1 MPPASLKGT
10 SKPSRMFARWQSTG
24 LVPPQQPP
32 LTMKA
37 SGSPSGAAA
46 RTRSRSRWARGVS
59 PSQAGMLRREEV
71 HGEVV
76 EIDPHLLQARQ
87 VLDHRH
93 PVLAAVA
100 RELVAAEGGVRLDH
114 VPGVDPHRA
123 GLEPLGEAMG
133 ALQVLRLD
141 ACREAVDDVVA
152 DPHRL
157 VLVVE
162 ADHARHRTEDL
173 LLGDL
178 HPVVDLGEDRGLVV
192 EALGERRVFRLP
204 ATAGEARTLALA
216 DLDVA
221 LHLAELLLGDERAH
235 AGREVERVADL
246 DLPRARGEAADE
258 AIVEAVLPEDARA
271 AG

>member
-1 MPPASLKGT
+1 MPPASPKGT

-114 VPGVDPHRA
+114 VPGVDPHRT

-133 ALQVLRLD
+133 PLQVLRLD
-141 ACREAVDDVVA
+141 AGREPVDDEGPEAGPSPRQAAPGRYGV
-152 DPHRL
+152 DQQDRKSTRL
-157 VLVVE
+157 NSSHTV
-162 ADHARHRTEDL
+162 
-173 LLGDL
+173 
-178 HPVVDLGEDRGLVV
+178 
-192 EALGERRVFRLP
+192 
-204 ATAGEARTLALA
+204 
-216 DLDVA
+216 
-221 LHLAELLLGDERAH
+221 RAY
-235 AGREVERVADL
+235 
-246 DLPRARGEAADE
+246 
-258 AIVEAVLPEDARA
+258 
-271 AG
+271 